1 VSVIAASPRGRS
13 LRLLS
18 LAHGIVGAF
27 VYRHELREIASRGF
41 VGAAPYRS
49 ERAAALWFI
58 GSALPG
64 WLVGRLVDLA
74 ADAGDRD
81 AIRLAGV
88 LGLVAGV
95 GGAVLMPPS
104 TLWLQV
110 VVYGRLL
117 RDSRLVVEKRTP
129 GIESVG

>member
-1 VSVIAASPRGRS
+1 MDLVRKNMVSSWKGHHDYLQILGDFKGKPAENVAPCGRAEYGCRSIAKGLTSKTGGILSKTS
-13 LRLLS
+13 LGLL
-18 LAHGIVGAF
+18 
-27 VYRHELREIASRGF
+27 
-41 VGAAPYRS
+41 
-49 ERAAALWFI
+49 
-58 GSALPG
+58 
-64 WLVGRLVDLA
+64 RLVDLA

-81 AIRLAGV
+81 AVRLVGI

-110 VVYGRLL
+110 VVYARLL
-117 RDSRLVVEKRTP
+117 RDSRLVVEQRAR